1 MGLFCIWHQIKHFI
15 SLWPVRQA
23 DERKFLKASVDL
35 CPSYSP
41 LSLSPLCHSFW
52 PVQFFNMPKSCVKIS
67 QRDRKQRYKLYELI
81 KQRDPKRGKGQNRE
95 WVRERG
101 EGLKIWHMTLIVVP
115 CVRVHAVL
123 CFCPLVPKHFFCF
136 SVIAHIYGTKWG
148 EQRGD
153 RGVTRLGAFRF
164 LLAALKGFQ
173 CFSPFM
179 KLLIRGATAAAPSA
193 TRNAFC
199 GSCIHS

>member
-1 MGLFCIWHQIKHFI
+1 MERQMEMEHCNADSNPLVTWNWAQLSASLNSTRFTQSMGLFCIWHQIKHFI

-35 CPSYSP
+35 CPFPSS
-41 LSLSPLCHSFW
+41 LSLSPLCHSFR

-81 KQRDPKRGKGQNRE
+81 KQRDPKRGKGQKTE
-95 WVRERG
+95 WERG
-101 EGLKIWHMTLIVVP
+101 RGGLKIWHMTLIVVP

-123 CFCPLVPKHFFCF
+123 CFCPLVPKHFFSF

-148 EQRGD
+148 EQRGIE
-153 RGVTRLGAFRF
+153 GSPVWGLLG
-164 LLAALKGFQ
+164 
-173 CFSPFM
+173 
-179 KLLIRGATAAAPSA
+179 
-193 TRNAFC
+193 FC
-199 GSCIHS
+199 WQL